1 MTSKQ
6 GRHTAFLTKAAAAAV
21 LAAGSAASL
30 AADPPK
36 PLKINYGAPTAD
48 YYTLYVAKDHGLFEK
63 HGLEPNFFWFAS
75 GAPLLAGL
83 KSESLDVFTT
93 GLASAFALGQNLPV
107 KLLFWQLD
115 DAPGQGLVVSKD
127 SGIDSYRDLKKAKA
141 IGTPSG
147 TCAQVALGL
156 MARKAGIA
164 MKELNVVNI
173 APPLYANAFTSN
185 SIDAGVTWA
194 PYLQSVA
201 ERGYKIVNYD
211 TDYDGICP
219 VMTGART
226 KFLQEHPDVGLK
238 LVQISAEAQRM
249 VADNP
254 QLAIDVLEKYL
265 KVSPAVAK
273 ATYERLCCGNFPT
286 FRQQADPESPYSLV
300 SDKGIVAKLHTAT
313 QILAEA
319 GTIPQAISRE
329 TVAASI
335 DASYVRQYLATQPG
349 Q

>member
-1 MTSKQ
+1 MRIRRIDAQAARLIGVAPEATVLFMQAVARAGRDACIYYQEFYIPRPAGRCSCPNNGPRSTGAEPGAPPHCRQSPETGGDKHDIEARPTHRFPHQ
-6 GRHTAFLTKAAAAAV
+6 GRRDRRPGRGQRRQPGSRSAQAAEDQ
-21 LAAGSAASL
+21 LRR
-30 AADPPK
+30 ADGRLLHPVRRQGPR
-36 PLKINYGAPTAD
+36 PVRETWPGAQ
-48 YYTLYVAKDHGLFEK
+48 LLLVRLGR
-63 HGLEPNFFWFAS
+63 
-75 GAPLLAGL
+75 PLLAGL
-83 KSESLDVFTT
+83 KSESLDVFIT

-219 VMTGART
+219 VMTGARASSCRST
-226 KFLQEHPDVGLK
+226 PT
-238 LVQISAEAQRM
+238 SA
-249 VADNP
+249 
-254 QLAIDVLEKYL
+254 
-265 KVSPAVAK
+265 
-273 ATYERLCCGNFPT
+273 
-286 FRQQADPESPYSLV
+286 
-300 SDKGIVAKLHTAT
+300 
-313 QILAEA
+313 
-319 GTIPQAISRE
+319 
-329 TVAASI
+329 
-335 DASYVRQYLATQPG
+335 
-349 Q
+349 

>member
-6 GRHTAFLTKAAAAAV
+6 GRHTAFLTKAAATAV

-75 GAPLLAGL
+75 GAPCWPASRAKAWMSSSPAWPRRSRWARTCPSSCCSG
-83 KSESLDVFTT
+83 SSTT
-93 GLASAFALGQNLPV
+93 RRDRAWWSP
-107 KLLFWQLD
+107 
-115 DAPGQGLVVSKD
+115 KD

>member
-6 GRHTAFLTKAAAAAV
+6 GRHTAFLTKAAATAV

-36 PLKINYGAPTAD
+36 PLEDQLRRADGRLLHPVRRQGPRPVRETWPGAQ
-48 YYTLYVAKDHGLFEK
+48 LLLVRLGR
-63 HGLEPNFFWFAS
+63 
-75 GAPLLAGL
+75 PLLAGL
-83 KSESLDVFTT
+83 KSESLDVFIT